1 MALRTYLMIAAPG
14 VATVPAGDAAAA
26 VTTLRTFSSIFLATF
41 TTAAVMRV
49 AASSVT
55 TGAAIPVSEP
65 SSSLKVSKTFTI
77 SPSTSVNFSRWILSL
92 SAFDTGFS
100 GVVALMRSW
109 AIVP

>member
-65 SSSLKVSKTFTI
+65 SSSLKVSSTFTI
-77 SPSTSVNFSRWILSL
+77 SPSTSVSFSRWILSL

-100 GVVALMRSW
+100 GVVASMRSW